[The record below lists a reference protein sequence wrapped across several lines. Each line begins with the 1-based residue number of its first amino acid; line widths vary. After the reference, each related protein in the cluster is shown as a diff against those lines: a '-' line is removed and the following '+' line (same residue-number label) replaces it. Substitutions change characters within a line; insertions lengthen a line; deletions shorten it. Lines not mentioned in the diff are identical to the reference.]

1 MADAAAE
8 MADPV
13 DTTPLIEGS
22 DGAEAKA
29 DTKAGTPT
37 NPVDAALDSTGKF
50 FTGAGKST
58 GEFFTGAGKSTG
70 EFFTGAG
77 ESMGKSVA
85 YFSFGW
91 DEISPLAL
99 GVSPTVPWVA
109 VRFLTVDLG
118 SAVCVGCVCGWVCV
132 CVGVLGLRARFSPA
146 TPLRPPVC
154 APGPILTPPP
164 RRPL

>member
-58 GEFFTGAGKSTG
+58 GEFFTGAG
-70 EFFTGAG
+70 

-109 VRFLTVDLG
+109 VRSLTVDLG
-118 SAVCVGCVCGWVCV
+118 SAGCVCARARVCV
-132 CVGVLGLRARFSPA
+132 
-146 TPLRPPVC
+146 
-154 APGPILTPPP
+154 
-164 RRPL
+164 

>member
-1 MADAAAE
+1 MADATAE

-29 DTKAGTPT
+29 ETKAGTPT

-50 FTGAGKST
+50 FTGAGEST
-58 GEFFTGAGKSTG
+58 GKFFKDGFDGSKEFFGSGAQ
-70 EFFTGAG
+70 
-77 ESMGKSVA
+77 KSVA

-109 VRFLTVDLG
+109 VR
-118 SAVCVGCVCGWVCV
+118 S
-132 CVGVLGLRARFSPA
+132 
-146 TPLRPPVC
+146 
-154 APGPILTPPP
+154 
-164 RRPL
+164 